1 MELNAAMALDVH
13 AYRGGRMGR
22 LLYQID
28 DQAYGVLQPAF
39 DRFRQRT
46 GSFVDPYG
54 DLIVDA
60 QLSVLISEIAKLKVE
75 TDLLTVLEACR
86 NECGAIVFVGD

>member
-1 MELNAAMALDVH
+1 
-13 AYRGGRMGR
+13 MGR

-28 DQAYGVLQPAF
+28 DKTYGVLQPAF

-54 DLIVDA
+54 DLIVDS
-60 QLSVLISEIAKLKVE
+60 QLSVLISEIAELKVK
-75 TDLLTVLEACR
+75 TDLLTVLEAR
-86 NECGAIVFVGD
+86 RDEGGAIVFVGD